1 MEAHGKAKLVDAPA
15 PGGGITATLSRSEI
29 EETLKSAEPALLVL
43 DIARRNL
50 ASEPADVEAH
60 TLEVE
65 METPDLE
72 QLLRTTSGDEIALR
86 FDPAEVQQALDEG
99 DVEGHGLREKAV
111 ILTVAAATAAGVA
124 GQAKAMRAD
133 LEGGP
138 VATAV
143 APMSDVVSGGPAASQ
158 AAAET
163 PLVTDVTSGGP
174 AGQTAE
180 STPLVSDVVS
190 GGPAPS
196 QAAESSPLISDVV
209 SGGPAGQTAE
219 STPLISDVV
228 SGGPAPVEAAA
239 QTPLISDVV
248 SGGPAAVQAAEATGG
263 GGGIDISAPDAWLAG
278 TVGGL
283 ALLITG
289 ASLAARRQRRP
300 THA

>member
-1 MEAHGKAKLVDAPA
+1 MEAQSKAKLVDAPA
-15 PGGGITATLSRSEI
+15 SGGGITATLSRSEI
-29 EETLKSAEPALLVL
+29 EDTLKSADGPALLVL

-86 FDPAEVQQALDEG
+86 FDPAELEQALDEG
-99 DVEGHGLREKAV
+99 DVEGHGVREKVV
-111 ILTVAAATAAGVA
+111 ILTVAAATAAGVS

-138 VATAV
+138 AATAV

-158 AAAET
+158 AAAQT

-174 AGQTAE
+174 AGQVAE
-180 STPLVSDVVS
+180 STPLVSDVT
-190 GGPAPS
+190 
-196 QAAESSPLISDVV
+196 
-209 SGGPAGQTAE
+209 SGGPAGQVAE

-228 SGGPAPVEAAA
+228 SGGPAPSQAAES
-239 QTPLISDVV
+239 TPLISDVV
-248 SGGPAAVQAAEATGG
+248 SGGPAPAQAAESTGG
-263 GGGIDISAPDAWLAG
+263 GGGISISAPDAWTAG
-278 TVGGL
+278 AAGGL

-300 THA
+300 AQA

>member
-1 MEAHGKAKLVDAPA
+1 MEAHSKAKLVDAPA
-15 PGGGITATLSRSEI
+15 SSGITATLSRSEI
-29 EETLKSAEPALLVL
+29 EETLKSADGPALLVL
-43 DIARRNL
+43 DIARVRNP
-50 ASEPADVEAH
+50 SEPSDVEAH

-86 FDPAEVQQALDEG
+86 FDPAELEQALDEG
-99 DVEGHGLREKAV
+99 DVEAHGAREKVA
-111 ILTVAAATAAGVA
+111 ILTVAAVTAAGVA

-138 VATAV
+138 AATAV

-158 AAAET
+158 AAAQT
-163 PLVTDVTSGGP
+163 PLVTDVT
-174 AGQTAE
+174 
-180 STPLVSDVVS
+180 
-190 GGPAPS
+190 
-196 QAAESSPLISDVV
+196 

-228 SGGPAPVEAAA
+228 SGGPAPSQAAES
-239 QTPLISDVV
+239 TPLISDVV
-248 SGGPAAVQAAEATGG
+248 SGGPAGETAESTPLISDVVSGGPAPSQAAESTPLISDVVSGGPASAQAAEATGG
-263 GGGIDISAPDAWLAG
+263 GGGIDISAPDAWAAG
-278 TVGGL
+278 AVGGL

-300 THA
+300 AQA

>member
-1 MEAHGKAKLVDAPA
+1 MEAQSKAKLVDAPA
-15 PGGGITATLSRSEI
+15 SGGGITATLSRSEI
-29 EETLKSAEPALLVL
+29 EDTLKSADGPALLVL

-86 FDPAEVQQALDEG
+86 FDPAELEQALDDG
-99 DVEGHGLREKAV
+99 DVEGHGVREKVAV
-111 ILTVAAATAAGVA
+111 LSVAAVTAAGVA
-124 GQAKAMRAD
+124 GQAAAMRAGGS
-133 LEGGP
+133 EGGP
-138 VATAV
+138 PVAAAV
-143 APMSDVVSGGPAASQ
+143 NAPISDVVSGGPAASQ
-158 AAAET
+158 AAEQT

-174 AGQTAE
+174 AGQA
-180 STPLVSDVVS
+180 
-190 GGPAPS
+190 
-196 QAAESSPLISDVV
+196 
-209 SGGPAGQTAE
+209 AE

-228 SGGPAPVEAAA
+228 SGGPAPSQAAES
-239 QTPLISDVV
+239 TPLISDVV
-248 SGGPAAVQAAEATGG
+248 SGGPAPAQAAEATG
-263 GGGIDISAPDAWLAG
+263 GGGIDISAPDAWVAG

>member
-15 PGGGITATLSRSEI
+15 AGGGITATLSRSEI

-86 FDPAEVQQALDEG
+86 FDPAELEQALDEE
-99 DVEGHGLREKAV
+99 DVEGHGVREKVA
-111 ILTVAAATAAGVA
+111 ILTVAAVSAAGVA
-124 GQAKAMRAD
+124 GTAKAMRAD
-133 LEGGP
+133 IEGGP

-158 AAAET
+158 AAAES
-163 PLVTDVTSGGP
+163 PLVTDVTSGGPVGQTAESSPLISDVTSGGP

-196 QAAESSPLISDVV
+196 QAAES
-209 SGGPAGQTAE
+209 
-219 STPLISDVV
+219 TPLISDVV
-228 SGGPAPVEAAA
+228 SGGPAPA
-239 QTPLISDVV
+239 
-248 SGGPAAVQAAEATGG
+248 QAAEATGG

-300 THA
+300 AQA